1 MDLSDRDHPSPRPG
15 ELGIPLHAGDKAIQ
29 IDHYLRAPTDL
40 ASPQN
45 PKLERTGDGFV
56 WRDGKRIG
64 WISGATFYPMAA
76 LDIVGEKVTPKP
88 GRGGIAIASGDLDAA
103 IAQAENQRR

>member
-1 MDLSDRDHPSPRPG
+1 
-15 ELGIPLHAGDKAIQ
+15 
-29 IDHYLRAPTDL
+29 
-40 ASPQN
+40 
-45 PKLERTGDGFV
+45 
-56 WRDGKRIG
+56 
-64 WISGATFYPMAA
+64 MAA